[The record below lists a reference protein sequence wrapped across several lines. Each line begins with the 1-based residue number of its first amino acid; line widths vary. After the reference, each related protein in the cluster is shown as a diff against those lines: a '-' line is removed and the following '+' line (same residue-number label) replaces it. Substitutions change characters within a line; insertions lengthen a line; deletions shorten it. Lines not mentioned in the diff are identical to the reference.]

1 MPDDTLSAKVL
12 DAPHEVAAANPISVE
27 GGADHD
33 IMLTQHDDTLCE
45 ERVIW
50 FDVRHAESVASAI
63 LAQPRSMR
71 GQR

>member
-33 IMLTQHDDTLCE
+33 IMLTQHDDTL
-45 ERVIW
+45 
-50 FDVRHAESVASAI
+50 
-63 LAQPRSMR
+63 
-71 GQR
+71 